1 MLSALLASARGCGSL
16 RAMPRRVYVLAV
28 LTALAASGL
37 AACGSHHT
45 SPEQAAAQ
53 RFLDALGRGDAA
65 AAAAAT
71 SDPAAATGGITA
83 SLNGLGAGAKG
94 SFDATTVS
102 RQSATSTVRFA
113 ASWTVAGTAAPWTY
127 TGSLPMAKRGA
138 DWKVVWSPADLAPE
152 LRAGEHLTLKR
163 AQPPRATLL
172 DASGHALIVPT
183 PVVNVGIRPSFVK
196 DLASLAA
203 VLARALHQYGVATND
218 IVASVRGA
226 KPDAF
231 VPVITLRKPA
241 YDAVRAQIHSLPGTV
256 FTTGTEQLGP
266 TSHFAQPLLGQV
278 GAATKEIIENS
289 SGRVRDG
296 DMTGLDGL
304 QRVFD
309 KTLSGTAG
317 VDVYA
322 ADAEGTLRA
331 RLGSAGAAQPGKP
344 VKLTLDRSAQSA
356 ADNALASVKKAAAIV
371 ALQPSTGRILA
382 AANSE
387 STPGDIALAGQYPP
401 GSTYKIVTATAVLAD
416 GTLTPDTPQACPA
429 TKTVDGRVF
438 VNENKFDLGTVP
450 LRKAFAMSCNTT
462 FMTLGMRLP
471 SDALPAAAQRLG
483 LGGTWQL
490 PVETF
495 SGSSPVADGQTE
507 KAADTIGQGR
517 ILVSPLAMAEV
528 AGAAQSGRP
537 VAPSLIDGQQ
547 SQPGAPLPSAITAD
561 LHDLMRA
568 VVTSGRATKL
578 DDLPGE
584 VAGKTGT
591 AEYGTAKPPRSHGWF
606 AGYRGDLAFAVF
618 VYDGQ
623 TSDVAVAITHT
634 FLASLH

>member
-1 MLSALLASARGCGSL
+1 M
-16 RAMPRRVYVLAV
+16 
-28 LTALAASGL
+28 
-37 AACGSHHT
+37 
-45 SPEQAAAQ
+45 
-53 RFLDALGRGDAA
+53 
-65 AAAAAT
+65 
-71 SDPAAATGGITA
+71 
-83 SLNGLGAGAKG
+83 
-94 SFDATTVS
+94 
-102 RQSATSTVRFA
+102 RFA
-113 ASWTVAGTAAPWTY
+113 ASWTIAGAAAPWTY
-127 TGSLPMAKRGA
+127 TGSLAMAKRGG
-138 DWKVVWSPADLAPE
+138 DWKVVWSPADLAPQ
-152 LRAGEHLTLKR
+152 LRTGEHLALKR
-163 AQPPRATLL
+163 SLPPRAALL
-172 DASGHALIVPT
+172 DSSGRALMVPT

-203 VLARALHQYGVATND
+203 ALTRALHQYGVATKD

-241 YDAVRAQIHSLPGTV
+241 YDAVRAKIHSLPGTV
-256 FTTGTEQLGP
+256 FTTDSDLLGP
-266 TSHFAQPLLGQV
+266 TSRFAQPLLGQV
-278 GAATKEIIENS
+278 GPATKEIIDDS

-296 DMTGLDGL
+296 DATGLGGL

-309 KTLSGTAG
+309 KQLSGTAG

-322 ADAEGTLRA
+322 ADADGTLRA
-331 RLGSAGAAQPGKP
+331 KLGSAGAPQAGKP
-344 VKLTLDRSAQSA
+344 VKLTLDRAAQSA
-356 ADNALASVKKAAAIV
+356 ADSALASVSKPAAIV

-450 LRKAFAMSCNTT
+450 LRRAFAMSCNTT
-462 FMTLGMRLP
+462 FMTLGLRLP
-471 SDALPAAAQRLG
+471 SNALPAAAQRLG
-483 LGGTWQL
+483 LGGKWQL
-490 PVETF
+490 PVESF
-495 SGSSPVADGQTE
+495 SGSSPVATGQTE

-517 ILVSPLAMAEV
+517 VLVSPLAMAEV

-537 VAPSLIDGQQ
+537 VAPSLIDGEQ

-568 VVTSGRATKL
+568 VVTSGRATAL
-578 DDLPGE
+578 DDLPGD

-591 AEYGTAKPPRSHGWF
+591 AEYGTATPPRSHGWF

-623 TSDVAVAITHT
+623 TSNVAVAITHT
-634 FLASLH
+634 FLASLR